1 MNALVYDGTMRLIR
15 DYPKPTRGVGDALIR
30 VRVAGICAT
39 DLEIVRGY
47 MGFRGV
53 LGHEFVGEVE
63 EADDA
68 DWLGRRVV
76 GEINCG
82 CGTCSYCLRG
92 LERHCPSRSVL
103 GILDRDGAFAEYLTL
118 PLRNLHVVPDAIPDE
133 EAVFTEPLAA
143 ALEIPEQVP
152 LRPTDEVAV
161 LGDGR
166 LGSLIAQVLH
176 LFGCSLL
183 VVGRHEE
190 KLAILRQRG
199 IATGALDEVEER
211 SFDLVVEATGSAE
224 GLQTAIGLTRPRGTV
239 VLKST
244 VASTTSFDTARL
256 VVDEITVVGSRCGP
270 FEPALRLL
278 EQRSV
283 DVRSMISATFP
294 LTQGEE
300 AMEYAARRD
309 ALKVLLYT

>member
-1 MNALVYDGTMRLIR
+1 
-15 DYPKPTRGVGDALIR
+15 
-30 VRVAGICAT
+30 
-39 DLEIVRGY
+39 

-103 GILDRDGAFAEYLTL
+103 GILDRDGAFAEHLTL

-190 KLAILRQRG
+190 KLAILRRRG
-199 IATGALDEVEER
+199 IETVAPDEVEER

-224 GLQTAIGLTRPRGTV
+224 GLQTAIGLSRPRGTV